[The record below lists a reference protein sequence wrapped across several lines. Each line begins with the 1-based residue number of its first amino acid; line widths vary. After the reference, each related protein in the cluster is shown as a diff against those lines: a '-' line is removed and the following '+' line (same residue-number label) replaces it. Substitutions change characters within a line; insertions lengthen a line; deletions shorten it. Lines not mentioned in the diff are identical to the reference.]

1 MNAYT
6 PRIYQKNCLDALQS
20 ARDQGKN
27 KALVVMA
34 SGLGKT
40 LTGAF
45 DIQEYLQAIPDGR
58 VLVLCHSAAILAQ
71 TKETFKV
78 IFGDGYS
85 YGMYNGLE
93 KSAHR
98 TDFLFANLQSIHLH
112 SDEFQPDEFCYV
124 IVDEAHHSPA
134 ETYRKAIRHFTPQF
148 LLGMTATPERMD
160 DANLSE
166 IFGET
171 VYEYRLESAIK
182 DGWLSDVEYRVKTDE
197 IENLETYLDSGE
209 KFSLAQLNREV
220 FAPKRDEEIV
230 RIIREEISGKDTPTM
245 VIFCQ
250 TIAHAEKFAELM
262 SDAVV
267 IHSKLDSSVIAERL
281 EGFRS
286 GSIKTVCTVDMLN
299 EGIDVPRTDVI
310 VFLRVTQSKIVF
322 TQQLGRGLRRTEG
335 KDRVLVLDF
344 VSTADRLEM
353 LFQFEREFKSSVGR
367 YPNRKPT
374 EEREYFTLNIDAP
387 VFRDRKVDIIALI
400 ERARQ
405 YGKCVIASDEE
416 MLHMLADL
424 GTKLGHTPTMKDIA
438 NEPSIPSHETYRQ
451 HFGSVDRAL
460 ELAGFTVK
468 RIHHKKFDSREEMLQ
483 AIKQKAQELGKTPGR
498 RDLAADPAMPSIQQI
513 KLEFGSLN
521 EAIIAAGL
529 SLNKYVVDLS
539 DEAMLKL
546 MHDKGITLG
555 RAPTMAEVDDD
566 PNMPNASSYEKRFGS
581 YNNAVIKAG
590 LKPNDRHFGIN
601 CKNQIRDKLSDEEL
615 LQLLVDFTNRLGHT
629 PTIAEV
635 NGDPN
640 MPSADVYRRR
650 FGGYS
655 EALIRAGLEPNKPVE
670 RPSDEELLSLL
681 VDFANRLGHTPTMA
695 EVDSDP
701 NMPSAAMYVRRFNGY
716 TNAIIK
722 AGLEL
727 NKYVVKKRSKKASE

>member
-1 MNAYT
+1 MNAYK

-20 ARDQGKN
+20 ARDQGKS

-71 TKETFKV
+71 TKETFKA

-93 KSAHR
+93 KAAHR
-98 TDFLFANLQSIHLH
+98 TDFLFANLQSINLH
-112 SDEFQPDEFCYV
+112 SEEFQPDEFCYV

-134 ETYRKAIRHFTPQF
+134 ETYRNAIQYFTPQF

-197 IENLETYLDSGE
+197 IQNLETYLDSGE

-230 RIIREEISGKDTPTM
+230 RIIREEISGKDSPTM

-262 SDAVV
+262 GDAVV

-322 TQQLGRGLRRTEG
+322 TQQLGRGLRRVEG
-335 KDRVLVLDF
+335 KDKVLVLDF

-353 LFQFEREFKSSVGR
+353 LFQFEREFKSAVGR
-367 YPNRKPT
+367 YPRQKDCG
-374 EEREYFTLNIDAP
+374 EREYFTLNIDAP
-387 VFRDRKVDIIALI
+387 VFKDRKVDIIALI

-405 YGKCVIASDEE
+405 YVKCVIATD
-416 MLHMLADL
+416 
-424 GTKLGHTPTMKDIA
+424 
-438 NEPSIPSHETYRQ
+438 
-451 HFGSVDRAL
+451 
-460 ELAGFTVK
+460 
-468 RIHHKKFDSREEMLQ
+468 
-483 AIKQKAQELGKTPGR
+483 QELINLLHGK
-498 RDLAADPAMPSIQQI
+498 A
-513 KLEFGSLN
+513 KE
-521 EAIIAAGL
+521 
-529 SLNKYVVDLS
+529 
-539 DEAMLKL
+539 
-546 MHDKGITLG
+546 LG
-555 RAPTMAEVDDD
+555 RTPFVSDFDDD
-566 PNMPNASSYEKRFGS
+566 PNMPSASTFQNRFGSWNKALEAAGLSINVKKGYSDNDLIMLLRDKAEELGRTPTKREATSDPNIPSTRIFVNHFGSWNQALKAAGLSVNQRKDFTDSELLEALREKAQELGRSPSINDIKKSSSMSNPTVFIKRFGS
-581 YNNAVIKAG
+581 WNKALEMAG
-590 LKPNDRHFGIN
+590 LSAANKTPTHYTN
-601 CKNQIRDKLSDEEL
+601 EEL
-615 LQLLVDFTNRLGHT
+615 IALLRGKAKELGRT
-629 PTIAEV
+629 PSI
-635 NGDPN
+635 GDIVSDPC
-640 MPSADVYRRR
+640 MPAGNIYGKR
-650 FGGYS
+650 FGGFRK
-655 EALIRAGLEPNKPVE
+655 ALEVAGL
-670 RPSDEELLSLL
+670 S
-681 VDFANRLGHTPTMA
+681 
-695 EVDSDP
+695 
-701 NMPSAAMYVRRFNGY
+701 RR
-716 TNAIIK
+716 TQK
-722 AGLEL
+722 L
-727 NKYVVKKRSKKASE
+727 

>member
-1 MNAYT
+1 MNAYK

-20 ARDQGKN
+20 ARDQGKS

-45 DIQEYLQAIPDGR
+45 DIQEYLESIPDGR
-58 VLVLCHSAAILAQ
+58 VLVLCHSAAILSQ
-71 TKETFKV
+71 TKETFKA

-93 KSAHR
+93 KAAHR
-98 TDFLFANLQSIHLH
+98 TDFLFANLQSINLH
-112 SDEFQPDEFCYV
+112 SEEFQPDEFCYV

-134 ETYRKAIRHFTPQF
+134 ETYRNAIQYFTPQF

-197 IENLETYLDSGE
+197 IQNLETYLDSGE

-230 RIIREEISGKDTPTM
+230 RIIREEISGKDSPTM

-262 SDAVV
+262 GDAVV

-322 TQQLGRGLRRTEG
+322 TQQLGRGLRRAEG

-400 ERARQ
+400 ERARN
-405 YGKCVIASDEE
+405 YGKCVIASDDE
-416 MLHMLADL
+416 MLQMLIAKAKELNRVPTRWEVDHDWDMPSATTYTKRFGSFTKALVAANLVANRLHLADGEL
-424 GTKLGHTPTMKDIA
+424 IELLVKKTVQSGKTPSCSEINDDPNMPSVTTYAKRFGSLTKALAIAGLVPNREYYTNQKLIELLIEKSKKLGRA
-438 NEPSIPSHETYRQ
+438 PSSPEVNNDPNMPSMSAYLKR
-451 HFGSVDRAL
+451 FGSYDKAL
-460 ELAGFTVK
+460 AAAGLTSSAK
-468 RIHHKKFDSREEMLQ
+468 GHSTDEEMLQ
-483 AIKQKAQELGKTPGR
+483 LLSKKAMELGKTPTSHEIN
-498 RDLAADPAMPSIQQI
+498 ADPDMPGSIAFAKQ
-513 KLEFGSLN
+513 
-521 EAIIAAGL
+521 
-529 SLNKYVVDLS
+529 
-539 DEAMLKL
+539 
-546 MHDKGITLG
+546 
-555 RAPTMAEVDDD
+555 
-566 PNMPNASSYEKRFGS
+566 FGS
-581 YNNAVIKAG
+581 YNNALIAAG
-590 LKPNDRHFGIN
+590 LVVNRSCVD
-601 CKNQIRDKLSDEEL
+601 DEALIEMLVRKAKEL
-615 LQLLVDFTNRLGHT
+615 GRA
-629 PTIAEV
+629 PTAKEID
-635 NGDPN
+635 GDQR
-640 MPSADVYRRR
+640 MPSVSTYTKR
-650 FGGYS
+650 FGGLNK
-655 EALIRAGLEPNKPVE
+655 AIIIAGLCPNRQP
-670 RPSDEELLSLL
+670 R
-681 VDFANRLGHTPTMA
+681 
-695 EVDSDP
+695 
-701 NMPSAAMYVRRFNGY
+701 
-716 TNAIIK
+716 
-722 AGLEL
+722 
-727 NKYVVKKRSKKASE
+727 KRSKKASE